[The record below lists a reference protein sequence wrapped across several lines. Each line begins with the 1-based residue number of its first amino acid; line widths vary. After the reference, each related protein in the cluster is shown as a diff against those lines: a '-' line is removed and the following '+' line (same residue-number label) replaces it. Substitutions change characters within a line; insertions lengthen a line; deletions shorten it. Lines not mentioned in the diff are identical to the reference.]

1 VARALLIS
9 FLALLLPAPAAPLH
23 AQSAETPAPQQVKA
37 ELLAD
42 TTAIVAGKTFTA
54 GLLLRMEPSWHTYY
68 KDPGDSGLAT
78 SIEWQLPG
86 GFSAGEIQWPK
97 PTQKTEPGGL
107 RVNVYENET
116 LLLVA
121 ITPPAQLPPDGVT
134 LHAKTKWLACKES
147 CVPGSADLALTL
159 PVAASAKQA
168 NADLFAK
175 YRAQLETQSA
185 APREEISR
193 RAPSQEMGAATAVEG
208 QPLSLARALWLAFL
222 GGLILNIMPCVLPV
236 ISLKVLGFVQ
246 QGGEHPARVRL
257 LGLTYALGVIAS
269 FAVLAGIAI
278 AVQKAGGLA
287 SWGMQFQ
294 DPRALVVIASVILL
308 VALNLFGV
316 FEVVLGG
323 SAMNAAAG
331 LSSREG
337 FSGAFF
343 HGMLT
348 VVLATACTAPFLGAA
363 LGFAVFQPQRVIML
377 MFVTIGAGLAL
388 PYVVLSFFPALL
400 RFLPRPGAW
409 MEKFKIAMGF
419 PMLATVVWLLDVAFG
434 FYGGKVLWLG
444 LFFVVLAFAAWI
456 YGEFAQRS
464 RKHPAVAAFIALL
477 LAAGGYALALEH
489 ELDWRNPPVPA
500 AASQFAQSSGGIA
513 WQPWSAAAVDEARR
527 AGQPVFVDFTADWCV
542 TCQTNKRT
550 SIEISSV
557 IAKLKEINAAT
568 LLGDFTRGDRAI
580 AEELRKYR
588 RAGVPLV
595 VVFPRDPQAAPVVLP
610 ELLTPSL
617 VLGAL
622 EKSAR

>member
-1 VARALLIS
+1 MPRLFLLC
-9 FLALLLPAPAAPLH
+9 LAAILLPHGVISLRADEALPAAHP
-23 AQSAETPAPQQVKA
+23 VKA

-42 TTAIVAGKTFTA
+42 TTAIVPGKTFSA
-54 GLLLRMEPSWHTYY
+54 GLLLRMEPGWHTYHRE
-68 KDPGDSGLAT
+68 PGDSGLAT
-78 SIEWQLPG
+78 SIEWQLPD

-97 PTQKTEPGGL
+97 PTPHVESGDL
-107 RVNVYENET
+107 RVNIYENEV
-116 LLLVA
+116 LLSVT
-121 ITPPAQLPPDGVT
+121 ITPPAQLPQGGVT
-134 LHAKTKWLACKES
+134 LRATAKWLTCKEA
-147 CVPGSADLALTL
+147 CIPGSADLALTL
-159 PVAASAKQA
+159 PVAASAEAA
-168 NADLFAK
+168 NAELFAK
-175 YRAQLETQSA
+175 HRAQPDT
-185 APREEISR
+185 APRDEISR
-193 RAPSQEMGAATAVEG
+193 PAPSQEMSTGAGVAG
-208 QPLSLARALWLAFL
+208 PPLSLARALWLALL

-246 QGGEHPARVRL
+246 QGGEHPGRVRL
-257 LGLTYALGVIAS
+257 LGLTYAAGVIAS

-316 FEVVLGG
+316 FEVALGG
-323 SAMNAAAG
+323 SAMNTAAD
-331 LSSREG
+331 LSSRGG

-363 LGFAVFQPQRVIML
+363 LGFAVFQPPHVIML
-377 MFVTIGAGLAL
+377 MFVAIGAGLAL

-400 RFLPRPGAW
+400 RFLPQPGAW
-409 MEKFKIAMGF
+409 MEKFKVAMGF
-419 PMLATVVWLLDVAFG
+419 PMLATVVWLFDVAFG

-444 LFFVVLAFAAWI
+444 IFFVVLAFAAWV

-464 RKHPAVAAFIALL
+464 RKHPAIAALLALL
-477 LAAGGYALALEH
+477 LVAAGCALALEH
-489 ELDWRNPPVPA
+489 ELDWRHPPAP
-500 AASQFAQSSGGIA
+500 STGTRLAQSADGIA

-527 AGQPVFVDFTADWCV
+527 AGRPVFVDFTADWCV

-550 SIEISSV
+550 SIEIPSV
-557 IAKLKEINAAT
+557 IAKLKATNAAA
-568 LLGDFTRGDRAI
+568 LLGDFTRGDPAI
-580 AEELRKYR
+580 AAELRKYR

-595 VVFPRDPQAAPVVLP
+595 IVFPSDPQAAPVVLP

-617 VLGAL
+617 VLDAL
-622 EKSAR
+622 EKAGH